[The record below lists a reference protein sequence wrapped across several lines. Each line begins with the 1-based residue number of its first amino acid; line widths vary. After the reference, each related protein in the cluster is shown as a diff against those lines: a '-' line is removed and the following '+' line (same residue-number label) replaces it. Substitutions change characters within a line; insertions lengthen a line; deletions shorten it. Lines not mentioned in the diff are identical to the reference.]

1 MECIIY
7 WTLPVVSG
15 LEVLIEYKNKIL
27 YEITILYP
35 HTHTHIYTHIH
46 TYTHT
51 YIYTHAHTYIYTC
64 RNVKLPDDV
73 SPDIKLACF
82 THLPGL
88 RHLAITH
95 CGLEDLGPLEGMYVR
110 LFV

>member
-1 MECIIY
+1 MK
-7 WTLPVVSG
+7 L
-15 LEVLIEYKNKIL
+15 L
-27 YEITILYP
+27 YY
-35 HTHTHIYTHIH
+35 THTHIH

-51 YIYTHAHTYIYTC
+51 YTHIHTHTYIHTYIHTHAHTYIYTC